1 MKIPFFKLDTNI
13 NDFYMLLK
21 VIIPGVGLYPIYTV
35 KHSFR
40 ETQLEQFVNNHVI
53 KRERKHWAQFG
64 KTTYVWCLVCL
75 YN

>member
-13 NDFYMLLK
+13 NDFYMLFK

-40 ETQLEQFVNNHVI
+40 EIQLEQFVNNYVI
-53 KRERKHWAQFG
+53 KGERKHSALFG
-64 KTTYVWCLVCL
+64 KTT
-75 YN
+75 